1 MEAMNSGRIDMGV
14 GCSDEWADVGS
25 RMSVVVS
32 LDYR

>member
-14 GCSDEWADVGS
+14 VCSGEWADVRS
-25 RMSVVVS
+25 RTSVVVS